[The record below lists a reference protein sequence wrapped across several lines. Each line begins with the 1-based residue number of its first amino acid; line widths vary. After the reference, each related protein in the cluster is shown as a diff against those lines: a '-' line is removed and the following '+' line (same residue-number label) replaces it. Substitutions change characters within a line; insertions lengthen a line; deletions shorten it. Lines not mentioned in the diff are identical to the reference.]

1 MLWVR
6 AWDFA
11 SDEQFGADW
20 TVGTLM
26 GYDLTEEVNTRKVY
40 IANVVRGQWSPETV
54 EEVLLKTAKQDGS
67 HVEILLEQ
75 EPGSAGKI
83 VVDQFKRK
91 LLRGYYVTIERP
103 TGPKHIRA
111 NLFYAA
117 AERGEIILVRG
128 PWNKTLLDELED
140 FPSGD
145 HDDQVDTCAY
155 GYNRLCGPRPL
166 GPSWSSRTSRVENV
180 AELQSNEIVTGATWG
195 QRLGGRINV

>member
-1 MLWVR
+1 MFGASVHKNMLWVR

-75 EPGSAGKI
+75 EPGSAG
-83 VVDQFKRK
+83 R
-91 LLRGYYVTIERP
+91 LLLI
-103 TGPKHIRA
+103 
-111 NLFYAA
+111 
-117 AERGEIILVRG
+117 
-128 PWNKTLLDELED
+128 
-140 FPSGD
+140 
-145 HDDQVDTCAY
+145 
-155 GYNRLCGPRPL
+155 
-166 GPSWSSRTSRVENV
+166 SSRGSFFE
-180 AELQSNEIVTGATWG
+180 VTT
-195 QRLGGRINV
+195 